1 MSKPWS
7 KLQRE
12 FYLLRA
18 EGLDFQL
25 QCRAYRMDSER
36 GSTNCP
42 RYWITLGK
50 EIVWDYP
57 KDFIKEIHP
66 NRKNP
71 KSYPYLT
78 DTPDISNLIRE
89 YMDTPKNEIM
99 TKIFENDYWGLINIL
114 RAADKR
120 IGRKRLS
127 DLKNNT
133 INKAAQKVMEARLAT
148 TLTWPSTLRS
158 PGT

>member
-18 EGLDFQL
+18 EGLKFQL
-25 QCRAYRMDSER
+25 QCRSYRMDSQM

-50 EIVWDYP
+50 EIIWDYP
-57 KDFIKEIHP
+57 KDFVGKTHP
-66 NRKNP
+66 DRKP
-71 KSYPYLT
+71 TEWYPYGT
-78 DTPDISNLIRE
+78 DIPDISNLIRE
-89 YMDTPKNEIM
+89 YIDTPKDEII
-99 TKIFENDYWGLINIL
+99 KKVFENDCWGLINIL

-120 IGRKRLS
+120 IGTRRLPE
-127 DLKNNT
+127 LKKKT
-133 INKAAQKVMEARLAT
+133 GNKAALKVIEERMSTA
-148 TLTWPSTLRS
+148 LTKQSTGLR
-158 PGT
+158 